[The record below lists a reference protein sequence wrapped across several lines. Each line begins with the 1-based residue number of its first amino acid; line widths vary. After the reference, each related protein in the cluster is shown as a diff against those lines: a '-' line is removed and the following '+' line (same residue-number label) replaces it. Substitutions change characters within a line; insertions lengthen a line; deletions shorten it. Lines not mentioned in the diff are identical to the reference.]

1 MKKILELTD
10 QRVKS
15 LEKIAE
21 SSRNLRDENI
31 KTSEETADKISEAIS
46 DHEERGQKIE

>member
-21 SSRNLRDENI
+21 SVTDVINNVQNAKDETI
-31 KTSEETADKISEAIS
+31 LHPETKN
-46 DHEERGQKIE
+46 